1 MLPDAPPPLV
11 SVIVPCYNYG
21 RFLAQ
26 ALDSVRAQDYPAVE
40 IVVVDDGST
49 DDTAA
54 VAARY
59 PEAVYVRQE
68 NQGLSAA
75 RNAGI
80 RASRGA
86 YLVFL
91 DADDWLFPGSLAINA
106 TLLQQHPEAAFVAG
120 AHTFVYPNGQTRVIT
135 PPLSGTPY
143 RDLLARGNYIGMI
156 AAVMFPR
163 WVFDEFNFDSSLRNC
178 EDYALYLGLARRYPV
193 VLHETPLAAYRLH
206 TSAMSAAAPAMLAGA
221 LRVLRRER
229 PALRDAAERAAFRQ
243 GERAWARWYGQR
255 AYDALVDPAGPPA
268 GPLARFLLRRAP
280 LRLVRYALRRFY
292 FFFVSSPR

>member
-1 MLPDAPPPLV
+1 MLPDTPPPLV

-26 ALDSVRAQDYPAVE
+26 ALDSVRGQDYPAVE
-40 IVVVDDGST
+40 VVVVDDGST

-59 PEAVYVRQE
+59 PEAVYMRQE

-75 RNAGI
+75 RNAGV

-91 DADDWLFPGSLAINA
+91 DADDWLLPGALAGNA
-106 TLLQQHPEAAFVAG
+106 AQLRQHPRAAFAAGTHAYAYADGRTELVA
-120 AHTFVYPNGQTRVIT
+120 
-135 PPLSGTPY
+135 PPLSAAPY
-143 RDLLARGNYIGMI
+143 RDLLARGNFIAMI
-156 AAVMFPR
+156 AAVMFAR
-163 WVFDEFNFDSSLRNC
+163 WVFDELRFDPSLRTC
-178 EDYALYLGLARRYPV
+178 EDYALYLAVARRYPV
-193 VLHETPLAAYRLH
+193 VLHAAPVAAYRLH
-206 TSAMSAAAPAMLAGA
+206 AGAMSAAAPAMLAGA

-229 PALRDAAERAAFRQ
+229 PGLRDAAERAAYRR

-255 AYDALVDPAGPPA
+255 AYDALVDPSGPPA
-268 GPLARFLLRRAP
+268 APLARFLLRRAP
-280 LRLVRYALRRFY
+280 LRLVRYALRRLY
-292 FFFVSSPR
+292 YLLLSPLR